1 MVEAKYHHHNS
12 SWSFFLH
19 LRKRK
24 ETEYKKAWT
33 NDIFSS
39 IVRFFIIRAT
49 SKTSAAEMTKEAE
62 KNNLLGAFSIFAIAK
77 MESSGYS
84 GSQLTRS
91 QGTVAFKGMSVV
103 MSREDSSIT
112 FPLSGKNWGYERWR
126 SFSFSLRFINQR
138 NREGTSEKRRN
149 LSAIIFYPLSFGYL
163 RHKKETKSIGLWRLF
178 PF

>member
-1 MVEAKYHHHNS
+1 
-12 SWSFFLH
+12 
-19 LRKRK
+19 
-24 ETEYKKAWT
+24 
-33 NDIFSS
+33 
-39 IVRFFIIRAT
+39 
-49 SKTSAAEMTKEAE
+49 MTKEAE

-138 NREGTSEKRRN
+138 NREGNPRETQKLECNHILPIVFRLLAPQKKKLKVSAFEDFS
-149 LSAIIFYPLSFGYL
+149 LSSAATMVQNDLNSLIFNFKKSPLELSYPFFDS
-163 RHKKETKSIGLWRLF
+163 TQISIF
-178 PF
+178 Q